1 MTRFARHI
9 GLILATLFL
18 LLQGVASAH
27 AGLNPVDHDHDG
39 VACSVTVMA
48 EEQAVA
54 PEPVIIDTPIL
65 SEQPVVAHALPTA
78 ERVASRFEPR
88 APPPRGPPA

>member
-9 GLILATLFL
+9 GLLIAALFL

-27 AGLNPVDHDHDG
+27 AGMNTLDHDHDG

-48 EEQAVA
+48 EDQAVA
-54 PEPVIIDTPIL
+54 PEPVVIDTPIPA
-65 SEQPVVAHALPTA
+65 EQPAIAHTLPTA